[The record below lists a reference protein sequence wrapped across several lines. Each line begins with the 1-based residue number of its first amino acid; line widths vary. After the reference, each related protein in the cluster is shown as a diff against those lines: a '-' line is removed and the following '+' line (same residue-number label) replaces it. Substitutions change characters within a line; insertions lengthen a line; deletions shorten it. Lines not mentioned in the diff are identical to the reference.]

1 MFSPVIGFDR
11 EDFNAALVQ
20 YPEIFGWIENPENY
34 FNEMTKLKNEKNKLK
49 TISLEEFE
57 EYHREVIE
65 AFETILNSM
74 QNRFG

>member
-1 MFSPVIGFDR
+1 
-11 EDFNAALVQ
+11 
-20 YPEIFGWIENPENY
+20 
-34 FNEMTKLKNEKNKLK
+34 MTKLKNEKNKLK

-74 QNRFG
+74 QNRFGKQLSPDE